1 MNNLITV
8 LMGVYNCENT
18 VREALDSLLNQ
29 TVDCWKCVIC
39 DDGSTDDTY
48 SVVKEYEVNYPDK
61 FFVIKN
67 DENKGLN
74 IALNRCL
81 EYADTPYIARMDG
94 DDISLDNRF
103 EIELDFLENHLEY
116 DIVGTAMIFFDD
128 NGVYNI
134 RKALYKTPT
143 LRDVIVRS
151 CIHHGASMMRTDSIK
166 SIGGYGETSSVRR
179 IEDADLW
186 IRMYQNGSKCYNLD
200 EALYKYRHDSSKIK
214 CEFSYMLNV
223 TKMRLNAARKAELGL
238 SDRLI
243 CLRSLILGL
252 LPTPIYRL
260 LHYTKNYR
268 RNKYDKC

>member
-1 MNNLITV
+1 M
-8 LMGVYNCENT
+8 
-18 VREALDSLLNQ
+18 
-29 TVDCWKCVIC
+29 
-39 DDGSTDDTY
+39 
-48 SVVKEYEVNYPDK
+48 
-61 FFVIKN
+61 
-67 DENKGLN
+67 
-74 IALNRCL
+74 
-81 EYADTPYIARMDG
+81 
-94 DDISLDNRF
+94 
-103 EIELDFLENHLEY
+103 ENHLEY
-116 DIVGTAMIFFDD
+116 DIVSTAMIFFDD

-151 CIHHGASMMRTDSIK
+151 CIHHGSSMMRTDSIK

-186 IRMYQNGSKCYNLD
+186 IIMYQNGSKCYNLD
-200 EALYKYRHDSSKIK
+200 EALYKYRHSVSKSHCK
-214 CEFSYMLNV
+214 ASLMYCEMKL
-223 TKMRLNAARKAELGL
+223 RLNAARKAELGL

-268 RNKYDKC
+268 RNKYDEC

>member
-116 DIVGTAMIFFDD
+116 DIVSTAMIFFDD

-134 RKALYKTPT
+134 RKALYKTPK

-200 EALYKYRHDSSKIK
+200 EALYKYRHSVLKSHCKASLMY
-214 CEFSYMLNV
+214 CEMKL
-223 TKMRLNAARKAELGL
+223 RLNAAKQAK
-238 SDRLI
+238 LI
-243 CLRSLILGL
+243 LFDKMLCIRPLILGL
-252 LPTPIYRL
+252 LPNPIYRL
-260 LHYTKNYR
+260 LHYV
-268 RNKYDKC
+268 RNH